1 MKLSIVIP
9 VYNEVATIERVVQI
23 VRETPLSI
31 EREIIIVDDG
41 SNDGTREL
49 LDNLRGV
56 GNINI
61 IFHQQNKGKGGA
73 LQTGFKAATGDIV
86 IIQDADLEYDPNEY
100 PLLLAPL
107 LDGRADV
114 VYGSRFVGGT
124 RSVTSFSH
132 YYGNKLLTFCCNLLT
147 NLSLTDEATCYKL
160 FKREILQGLELQ
172 SNSFALEPEITVK
185 IARKGYR
192 IFEVPISYAGRKQTE
207 GKKIGWTDGVE
218 AIITMFKYRFFD

>member
-9 VYNEVATIERVVQI
+9 VYNEVATIEQVVRI
-23 VRETPLSI
+23 VLNTPLSI

-41 SNDGTREL
+41 STDGTREL
-49 LDNLRGV
+49 LTSLRETN
-56 GNINI
+56 NINV
-61 IFHQQNKGKGGA
+61 IFHEQNKGKGGA
-73 LQTGFKAATGDIV
+73 LRTGFSAATGDIL

-132 YYGNKLLTFCCNLLT
+132 YYGNKMLTFCCNLLT
-147 NLSLTDEATCYKL
+147 NSSLTDEATCYKL
-160 FKREILQGLELQ
+160 FKKEVLQGMELE

-192 IFEVPISYAGRKQTE
+192 IFEVPISYAGRKQME

-218 AIITMFKYRFFD
+218 AILTMFKYRFFD